1 MRSAVSKRAG
11 ARRAPEAR
19 PSGPLAVE
27 RLAAPSER
35 DLARRTLQTVAV
47 LVAACVLFVGLLS
60 VTAVLVTSRA
70 VGGDVAAQR
79 VPAAPEAPGAK
90 KPLSI

>member
-1 MRSAVSKRAG
+1 MSKRAG
-11 ARRAPEAR
+11 ARRAPEAP
-19 PSGPLAVE
+19 PSGPLVV
-27 RLAAPSER
+27 SEESEG
-35 DLARRTLQTVAV
+35 DLARRTLRTVAV

-70 VGGDVAAQR
+70 VGSDAAAAAQR
-79 VPAAPEAPGAK
+79 VPAAPEALGAK